1 MATYFF
7 NDKDKVETTMYR
19 QVLEDAKK
27 DLNNKLSIEMDLYPK
42 AAEIAE
48 DLIKQYSINTGPYYL
63 DHHFWYENIQNP
75 GPMQIYVFIS
85 DDNQYVISV
94 GINRETLE
102 TSCTYMHE
110 TSDGRYVYDFDKEQW
125 YLEKAYEDMSKSPID
140 LALDGKKI
148 KTETK
153 QQLKEMVVESLG
165 DPASS
170 ISRKIIGL
178 IKKEIDDV
186 FMPIATVKEK
196 GKLKADIT
204 KLYNVEEEKEY
215 IALISPEGFQESEEC
230 FLTESEDCG
239 YSPSFYTGSVLVY
252 NDDTYFLCQ
261 CVCVRKEAEWKP
273 TACNWEEVWMDGVD
287 PIYQIFIRAIDKTED
302 SVHAMRMDPG

>member
-165 DPASS
+165 DPTSS

-204 KLYNVEEEKEY
+204 KLYNVEEE
-215 IALISPEGFQESEEC
+215 
-230 FLTESEDCG
+230 
-239 YSPSFYTGSVLVY
+239 
-252 NDDTYFLCQ
+252 
-261 CVCVRKEAEWKP
+261 
-273 TACNWEEVWMDGVD
+273 
-287 PIYQIFIRAIDKTED
+287 
-302 SVHAMRMDPG
+302 